1 MTGFKSANSTLVQR
15 VFIILWLVSG
25 QALILILVALD
36 KCGDRLS
43 AELETVAW
51 GGGLIGLFLVLI
63 SAIAGFVV
71 VAQMILQEKMCIRM

>member
-1 MTGFKSANSTLVQR
+1 M
-15 VFIILWLVSG
+15 
-25 QALILILVALD
+25 
-36 KCGDRLS
+36 
-43 AELETVAW
+43 